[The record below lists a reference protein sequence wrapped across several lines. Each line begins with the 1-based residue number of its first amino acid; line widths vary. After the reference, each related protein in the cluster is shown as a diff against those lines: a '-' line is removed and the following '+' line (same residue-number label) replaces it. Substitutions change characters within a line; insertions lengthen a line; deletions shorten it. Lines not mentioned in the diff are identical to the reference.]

1 MAATH
6 DTLPTPGFAGG
17 ERLHGLD
24 AVRGYALMLGVVFHA
39 TMSFMPGYPVWMV
52 TDTHRTPVLGAV
64 FFVSHIFRM
73 TTFFLI
79 AGFFAHMTFHK
90 RGQKAFVI
98 DRAKRIA
105 LPLVVFWPILIAGIA
120 VASGY
125 AVYVATG
132 VFPTKGPPQPPAPP
146 LSFPL
151 THLWFLYLLLWLYTG
166 TLIVRGLTAK
176 LDANGRFRAGVDRI
190 VSGLVG
196 SPLAPIALAIPAAAA
211 FALTPSWLV
220 WFGTP
225 TPDMNLIPN
234 VPAAVEFSVA
244 FGFGWLLQRQMGLLG
259 KLRER
264 WALNLAAAV
273 ALTAG
278 LLVTLGASPVVT
290 PDKSDLTRA
299 VHAVTYALAIWT
311 WTFAAIGMGLRF
323 LNNHSPARRYIADSS
338 YWIYLIHL
346 PLVIFLQAAVSR
358 LDWAWEAKFAVV
370 LGVGFALMFATYELL
385 VRHTFIGAML
395 NGRRVPWRTPKA
407 PSAGQLETAR

>member
-1 MAATH
+1 MAATL
-6 DTLPTPGFAGG
+6 DRPNPGTG

-24 AVRGYALMLGVVFHA
+24 AVRGYALMLGVIFHA
-39 TMSFMPGYPVWMV
+39 TMSFMPGHPVWMV

-90 RGQKAFVI
+90 RGAKAWAV

-132 VFPTKGPPQPPAPP
+132 VFPTKGPPQPAAPP

-176 LDANGRFRAGVDRI
+176 LDANGRFRAAVDRI
-190 VSGLVG
+190 VAGLVG
-196 SPLAPIALAIPAAAA
+196 SPLAPIVLAVPAAAA

-234 VPAAVEFSVA
+234 VPAAVEFSMA

-259 KLRER
+259 KLHER

-323 LNNHSPARRYIADSS
+323 LNDHSPARRYIADSS

-358 LDWAWEAKFAVV
+358 LDWPWEAKFAVV
-370 LGVGFALMFATYELL
+370 LGVGFALMFATYQLM

-395 NGRRVPWRTPKA
+395 NGRRVPWRKA
-407 PSAGQLETAR
+407 KATAAQLETAR

>member
-1 MAATH
+1 MAATL
-6 DTLPTPGFAGG
+6 DRPNPGTG

-24 AVRGYALMLGVVFHA
+24 AVRGYALMLGVIFHA
-39 TMSFMPGYPVWMV
+39 TMSFMPGHPVWMV

-90 RGQKAFVI
+90 RGAKAWVI

-132 VFPTKGPPQPPAPP
+132 VFPTKGPPQPAAPP

-176 LDANGRFRAGVDRI
+176 LDANGRFRAAVDRI
-190 VSGLVG
+190 VAGLVG
-196 SPLAPIALAIPAAAA
+196 SPLAPIVLAVPAAAA

-234 VPAAVEFSVA
+234 VPAAVEFSMA

-278 LLVTLGASPVVT
+278 LLVILGASPVVT

-323 LNNHSPARRYIADSS
+323 LNDHSPARRYIADSS

-370 LGVGFALMFATYELL
+370 LGVGFALMFATYELM

-395 NGRRVPWRTPKA
+395 NGRRVPWRRAKA
-407 PSAGQLETAR
+407 TAAQLETAR

>member
-1 MAATH
+1 MAE
-6 DTLPTPGFAGG
+6 TLIPTPGAAPAS

-24 AVRGYALMLGVVFHA
+24 AVRGYALMLGVIFHA
-39 TMSFMPGYPVWMV
+39 TMSFIPGHSVWMV
-52 TDTHRTPVLGAV
+52 TDTHRTPVLGAL

-90 RGQKAFVI
+90 RGAKAFVI

-105 LPLVVFWPILIAGIA
+105 LPLVIFWPLLIAAIA
-120 VASGY
+120 LAAGY

-132 VFPTKGPPQPPAPP
+132 VFPTKAPPSPPGPP

-151 THLWFLYLLLWLYTG
+151 THLWFLYGLLWLYAG
-166 TLIVRGLTAK
+166 TLAVRGVTAK
-176 LDANGRFRAGVDRI
+176 LDASGRFRAAIDRI
-190 VSGLVG
+190 VGGLVA
-196 SPLAPIALAIPAAAA
+196 SPLAPVALAIPAAAA

-234 VPAAVEFSVA
+234 APAAVEFSVA
-244 FGFGWLLQRQMGLLG
+244 FGFGWLLQRQMGLLA

-278 LLVTLGASPVVT
+278 LLVTLGTSPVVT
-290 PDKSDLTRA
+290 PDRSDLVRLA
-299 VHAVTYALAIWT
+299 HAAAYALAIWT

-323 LNNHSPARRYIADSS
+323 LSGESRTRRYIADSS

-346 PLVIFLQAAVSR
+346 PLVIVLQAAVSR

-370 LGVGFALMFATYELL
+370 LGVGFGVMFLTYELL
-385 VRHTFIGAML
+385 VRHSFIGAML
-395 NGRRVPWRTPKA
+395 NGRRVPWRAARPVA
-407 PSAGQLETAR
+407 AQLETAR